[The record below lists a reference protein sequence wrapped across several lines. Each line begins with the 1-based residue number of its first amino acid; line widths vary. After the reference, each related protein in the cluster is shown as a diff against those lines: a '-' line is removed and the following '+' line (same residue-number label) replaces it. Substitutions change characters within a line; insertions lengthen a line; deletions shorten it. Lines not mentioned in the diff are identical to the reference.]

1 MLLKDE
7 TTRVLSGI
15 HGPHQGLEKDLFG
28 PGVRLFEGLR
38 LRVIW
43 VDFE

>member
-15 HGPHQGLEKDLFG
+15 HGLHQGLEKDFFG
-28 PGVRLFEGLR
+28 PGVRLFEGLH
-38 LRVIW
+38 LRVK
-43 VDFE
+43 